1 MNPADNKFERQ
12 LREMELRRPPA
23 AWKALLLP
31 PAVVPWLPT
40 PLLIGLAFCWAAT
53 AGFFLTTPGNEGGS
67 PPLLPAATPPA
78 NADFLLGYAPPDETH
93 PP

>member
-12 LREMELRRPPA
+12 LRELELRRPPA

-31 PAVVPWLPT
+31 PPVVPWLPT
-40 PLLIGLAFCWAAT
+40 PLLIGLTVCWAAT
-53 AGFFLTTPGNEGGS
+53 AGFFLTTPRNEGGS
-67 PPLLPAATPPA
+67 PPLLPPAAPPPA
-78 NADFLLGYAPPDETH
+78 ADFLLGYAPPSNN